1 MANIVSAQIAKAQG
15 GDYDASYLSRLAKAQ
30 RRQAMAQQLQQ
41 QSLDDVKVDPR
52 GAVSWTQGLA
62 KMLQGYMGAKMAG
75 DSDAQL
81 AQIQSEKDAAEQASF
96 DSLYGG
102 QPITKAADGQP
113 SSADLA
119 AALKGEQASQ
129 QSSYNNMSLFGDP
142 AKDRALQRQIGTAAY
157 MKLAAE
163 NLKPT
168 DTIKNWNAQGIDPR
182 SMAQNTRA
190 EAEQKGRV
198 TLNGNQYDASGN
210 LLISAPDANGYY
222 QTQNPNGSYT
232 AQESRGFTGMSANR
246 AGATTAATE
255 AQKFSPATLANG
267 AQVNLPQ
274 GLQLQATMGGGLP
287 TAGGQMPIG
296 QSTFGKAQQTD
307 LAQQDVKNQQA
318 FKDLYAQSSSTIS
331 NIGVLK
337 KVNDLASEGS
347 LANIETNLANGA
359 ASLGID
365 VGKFKSANAL
375 ASAISNE
382 LVLKAKNSGGTNLM
396 PGSMTEQDRQ
406 FLTVMAPQLSQ
417 SREGRMAVASFL
429 EKKALR
435 DQEISQAATNY
446 AQQNGSLQGFDSV
459 VQSQYKGKP
468 LFSDKEYEGM
478 FGGKKESNY
487 SEDEYTRLLK
497 KHGISQ

>member
-1 MANIVSAQIAKAQG
+1 MANVVGLSAPQKGEYNAN
-15 GDYDASYLSRLAKAQ
+15 YLSQLSKAQ
-30 RRQAMAQQLQQ
+30 RQAAYAKMLQQ
-41 QSLDDVKVDPR
+41 QSMEPMQIDPR
-52 GAVSWTQGLA
+52 GAASWTQGLSKA
-62 KMLQGYMGAKMAG
+62 LNGFLGAKMSI
-75 DSDAQL
+75 DSDEKMTD
-81 AQIQSEKDAAEQASF
+81 IQNQQQQQENEEFSN
-96 DSLYGG
+96 LYGG
-102 QPITKAADGQP
+102 QSAAQPATGQP
-113 SSADLA
+113 APADLA
-119 AALKGEQASQ
+119 AALKGGQQ

-142 AKDRALQRQIGTAAY
+142 EKDKAYQRQVGTAAY
-157 MKLAAE
+157 MKAVAE

-168 DTIKNWNAQGIDPR
+168 DTVKNWNAQGIDPR
-182 SMAQNTRA
+182 SMAQNTMG
-190 EAEQKGRV
+190 EAAQKSRV
-198 TLNGNQYDASGN
+198 TLNGNQYDANGK

-222 QTQNPNGSYT
+222 QTQNQNGSYN
-232 AQESRGFTGMSANR
+232 AQESRGFTGMTANR

-255 AQKFSPATLANG
+255 AQKFSPTTLANG

-274 GLQLQATMGGGLP
+274 GMQLQATMGGGLP

-307 LAQQDVKNQQA
+307 MAQQDVKNQQA
-318 FKDLYAQSSSTIS
+318 FKDLYGQSSSTLS

-406 FLTVMAPQLSQ
+406 FLTEMAPQLTQ
-417 SREGRMAVASFL
+417 SREGRMAIASFL

-435 DQEISQAATNY
+435 DQEISQAATQY
-446 AQQNGSLQGFDSV
+446 AQQTGNLQGFDSLI
-459 VQSQYKGKP
+459 QSQYKGKP
-468 LFSDKEYEGM
+468 LFSDKEYEGI
-478 FGGKKESNY
+478 FGGKKETQY
-487 SEDEYTRLLK
+487 SEDEYTQLRK
-497 KHGISQ
+497 KLGL